1 MINITEEQYKAA
13 LDRIEE
19 LLPITP
25 DVTPE
30 EDPNVKELAEV
41 SNIVWEYENEHFPME
56 DIRLSVWE
64 LIKIAWENIKC
75 NPKGTIQELRILY
88 RNIFV
93 HKLYKQNGNNE
104 RVTRNA

>member
-1 MINITEEQYKAA
+1 MTNITEEQYKAA

-30 EDPNVKELAEV
+30 EDPNVKELVAA

-56 DIRLSVWE
+56 DIRLSVWD
-64 LIKIAWENIKC
+64 LIKISWENIRC
-75 NPKGTIQELRILY
+75 NPKGTIPELRVLY
-88 RNIFV
+88 RNFFV
-93 HKLYKQNGNNE
+93 HKLTKQN
-104 RVTRNA
+104 